1 MKRTYILLAVVL
13 GLAVSACENRNAVP
27 LGRDFGNATQHNMSQ
42 QIIDPEPVYA
52 GYGAPDM
59 EGTRAAGALGRYKS
73 GSVTTIEAESTQ

>member
-13 GLAVSACENRNAVP
+13 GLAVSACENRNAAP

-52 GYGAPDM
+52 GYGAPDL
-59 EGTRAAGALGRYKS
+59 EGTRAAGVVGRYKS
-73 GSVTTIEAESTQ
+73 GSVTTIEAESTN